1 MSVTGSSRGHRL
13 RKSPIRDSV
22 SSKSGFLCPSCR
34 MSLTASKS
42 ARSSQRHNLIFGD
55 YSRRAPRFLGD
66 TGATM
71 KWLALFLLVLP
82 LSAHAQSIPP
92 LAEPPQHVRNQD
104 QVARFNQILAHPQD
118 SDATAWEW
126 YTFTDDTGWRAG

>member
-1 MSVTGSSRGHRL
+1 
-13 RKSPIRDSV
+13 
-22 SSKSGFLCPSCR
+22 
-34 MSLTASKS
+34 
-42 ARSSQRHNLIFGD
+42 
-55 YSRRAPRFLGD
+55 
-66 TGATM
+66 M

-126 YTFTDDTGWRAG
+126 YTFTDDTGWRAGSYNWAVVKWNEGFHTTAIAHFKWLSNHCGEEPKVCKLSKINMRLKP